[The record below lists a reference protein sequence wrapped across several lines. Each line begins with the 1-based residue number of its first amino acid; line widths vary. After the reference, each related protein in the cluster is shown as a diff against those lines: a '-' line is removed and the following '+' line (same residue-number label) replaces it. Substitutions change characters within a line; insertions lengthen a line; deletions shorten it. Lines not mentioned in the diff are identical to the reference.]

1 MKKKIYLILSLSA
14 ALALFLTALPALSP
28 VIFTS
33 ASEKGAI
40 RHDIYKKGYPYQSYF
55 AILRKEE
62 GGGAAGNLYYVNWFN
77 WKDETGQTPHVC
89 YSKKSSEGEY
99 KVSCGTGP

>member
-14 ALALFLTALPALSP
+14 ALALFLTALPPLSP

-40 RHDIYKKGYPYQSYF
+40 RHDI
-55 AILRKEE
+55 L
-62 GGGAAGNLYYVNWFN
+62 
-77 WKDETGQTPHVC
+77 
-89 YSKKSSEGEY
+89 
-99 KVSCGTGP
+99 

>member
-1 MKKKIYLILSLSA
+1 MKKKIYLLLTLSA
-14 ALALFLTALPALSP
+14 ALALLLTALPALSP
-28 VIFTS
+28 VVFTS

-62 GGGAAGNLYYVNWFN
+62 GGGEAGLPPVF
-77 WKDETGQTPHVC
+77 ETGVKTPFKQPIADSLSVIGC
-89 YSKKSSEGEY
+89 L
-99 KVSCGTGP
+99 V